1 MIQFYFL
8 SILLNVVGGYALAI
22 DAAHR
27 SSPAIDGLRAFLRDP
42 TVRLVIGILTIVTGA
57 FKLLAVVRG
66 DIPVVG
72 DFVPA
77 VAGLAVG
84 ATLLLE
90 LYREPSGD
98 HPFGAP
104 SGADPAPKAKAK
116 AADGAAAATEA
127 TGNPA
132 ARGPGKIERLLLE
145 KKAVVGIAG
154 VLAGLVHFLFP
165 VVLFL

>member
-22 DAAHR
+22 DATHR
-27 SSPAIDGLRAFLRDP
+27 SSPAVDGLRAFLRDP

-84 ATLLLE
+84 ATILLE

-104 SGADPAPKAKAK
+104 TAEDAAVKDKAKAK
-116 AADGAAAATEA
+116 DGNAATTEAAA
-127 TGNPA
+127 NPA
-132 ARGPGKIERLLLE
+132 PRGPGRIERFLLE